1 MPDQLPKISQQQVVR
16 FWLSQQ
22 GLLDCS
28 RPRTLTAATFVEELE
43 RLGGLQVDSVNVL
56 DRAHYLTLWS
66 RFGNYDRAKVDSWL
80 YQDRLAYE
88 YWGHEASIL
97 PISHLPLGKRRMKRF
112 PPKRWE
118 NAAYWSRYETS
129 PESKR
134 RVLKL
139 IRQNGSLESADFEP
153 TAKDKSNRSLL
164 GWGSVIPKEDKRSLG
179 LLWHAGKLAIDSRVS
194 FRKQFDLAERV
205 YPAEVKAA
213 SLKDYHDSWLRIG
226 LRGNGFA
233 SESHLKNYWTAPS
246 LNAEERREVIQR
258 NLRKK
263 AIVAVQVEGCKETY
277 YVLPE
282 HLEAPALPAPTG
294 TIFIC
299 PFDSLLWQRQRAED
313 LLGFRYRIEIYVP
326 ESKRQFGYY
335 VLPTLHNGVF
345 AGRFDA
351 KLHRDES
358 RLEVKAVFLE
368 KSFKASAEFKRD
380 VKQRFSQ
387 FAEFLGAD
395 KLQLPAV
402 SKWIRRSG

>member
-16 FWLSQQ
+16 LWLSQQ
-22 GLLDCS
+22 GLLECNQ
-28 RPRTLTAATFVEELE
+28 PRTLTATSFVEELE

-56 DRAHYLTLWS
+56 DRAHYMTLWS
-66 RFGNYDRAKVDSWL
+66 RFGGYDRAQVDAWL

-97 PISHLPLGKRRMKRF
+97 PISHLRLGKRRMKGF

-118 NAAYWSRYETS
+118 NASYWSRYETS

-139 IRQNGSLESADFEP
+139 IRQNGALESSDFEP
-153 TAKDKSNRSLL
+153 TAKDKADRSLL

-194 FRKQFDLAERV
+194 FRKKFNLAERV
-205 YPAEVKAA
+205 YSADIKAA
-213 SLKDYHDSWLRIG
+213 SLKEYHDSWLMIG
-226 LRGNGFA
+226 LQGNGFA

-246 LNAEERREVIQR
+246 LAAEERREVIQR

-277 YVLPE
+277 YGLPE
-282 HLEAPALPAPTG
+282 YLEAPTLPAPTG
-294 TIFIC
+294 TTFIC

-313 LLGFRYRIEIYVP
+313 LLAFRYRIEIYVP
-326 ESKRQFGYY
+326 EAKRQFGYY
-335 VLPTLHNGVF
+335 VLPILHDGSF

-351 KLHRDES
+351 KLHREES

-368 KSFKASAEFKRD
+368 EEFKPSAEFRRN

-387 FAEFLGAD
+387 FAEFLGAA
-395 KLQLPAV
+395 KLQLPAIT
-402 SKWIRRSG
+402 KWIRKSG

>member
-16 FWLSQQ
+16 LWLSQQ

-66 RFGNYDRAKVDSWL
+66 RFGNYDRARVDSWL

-112 PPKRWE
+112 PLNCWE
-118 NAAYWSRYETS
+118 NAANWSRQKTS

-153 TAKDKSNRSLL
+153 TAKDKADRSLL
-164 GWGSVIPKEDKRSLG
+164 GWGAATPKEDKRSLG
-179 LLWHAGKLAIDSRVS
+179 LLWHAGKLAIDSRLR

-205 YPAEVKAA
+205 YPVDTLAA
-213 SLKDYHDSWLRIG
+213 SIKQYHDSWLLIG

-233 SESHLKNYWTAPS
+233 SESHLKYYWTAPS
-246 LNAEERREVIQR
+246 LNAEERRAVIQR
-258 NLRKK
+258 NLRERT
-263 AIVAVQVEGCKETY
+263 IVAVQVEGCKETY
-277 YVLPE
+277 YVLQE
-282 HLEAPALPAPTG
+282 LGDAPDLPAPTG
-294 TIFIC
+294 TTFIC

-335 VLPTLHNGVF
+335 VLSILHNGVF

-368 KSFKASAEFKRD
+368 EDFKASVKFKRND
-380 VKQRFSQ
+380 KQRFSQ
-387 FAEFLGAD
+387 LAEFLGAS
-395 KLQLPAV
+395 KLQPPAV